1 VNLSSNLAAAA
12 TLAMV
17 FMTPTAATASVAE
30 REQLVLRCG
39 AAQYAI
45 TTTPHYSAIVLTDD
59 SNMVVVMK
67 GRDGAVFTG
76 VPSSRLT
83 TCQVHDAHDD
93 QFLFTGLFLLTPQN

>member
-1 VNLSSNLAAAA
+1 
-12 TLAMV
+12 MV
-17 FMTPTAATASVAE
+17 FMTPTAATASVPE
-30 REQLVLRCG
+30 RERLVLRCG

-45 TTTPHYSAIVLTDD
+45 TTTPHYSAIALTDD

-67 GRDGAVFTG
+67 GRDGVVFTG